1 MSNKKEIYYKFIF
14 PTYENLSGSDNDS
27 FPTIDGSASNPFPTC
42 DGKDQLGEVRAL
54 CRECPAR
61 VITYDQLA
69 ETNINNLEQIYKDSW
84 ETSRPSTQPYDR
96 VFIKTCVDE
105 YLKIPKY
112 FNLRN
117 YMDACPCQ
125 EGGMSLMVSH
135 TPEVDGDYGDW
146 TKFTVGTKTV
156 YCSLMIS
163 SGDFFYGFCLPDE
176 VIEKSG
182 LRDEVV
188 KPTQYT
194 YDNGKTLLI
203 RFHSNWC
210 FNIKERYGNNDD
222 GYNSVSRATQS
233 GQEKRVF
240 VQHYFSDG
248 FNYCAQNAENTLYY
262 VNFSIGSNFYKP
274 TSEEIHCIDKLGN
287 DKDEVGT
294 IYTGSFKN
302 LPHPD
307 WVDYYYLGNKLN
319 ILSRNEYTSTAYAG
333 LPSNPSNPDDNTRAT
348 KENTLAWKYVE
359 KASDYA
365 EDLKRDFIDLE
376 ATRRI
381 LYYHDGTKLKY
392 GDGDDAIRNIHP
404 TSDIPRIIGDNKGTA
419 TVLSYEPPD
428 EYLDKVYDYTYI
440 YGFDGDGKALTNTV
454 KENGTPPLQ
463 IPYNLLR
470 YCLNDRPPFS
480 DCETV
485 LVMWVADKDPM
496 SLDITSVK
504 DLHDKCNFQQYAI
517 PISVRCCFKDN
528 NACNTDRFLVL
539 YPHGETTQAKDEYAF
554 HFRRTAKYGK
564 YGGTFKEA
572 LYLQDLIRYSNDY
585 IISLRYKSIEAN
597 FIQRYLFENASSS
610 FEELYVRKGYKNTNR
625 EKQFYYVKVDKS
637 LYDIDT
643 NIETCFVKSGTTTQF
658 VPSTALAD
666 KYQDWDLDKE
676 DWVIRNDWLI
686 ALFDKS
692 GFVEKSGTLTLVN
705 SVNSEDLREK
715 LNKIAPPPKDA
726 KWSWDDIYLSSLG
739 ISPYSQINHD
749 FMKLSGSISG
759 DTIMLPLDVLDGHI
773 KIGSSITYG
782 SKLTNTSTS
791 EKAIVLGFK
800 DVFDYTNEDYH
811 HFKYDSQ
818 TKSYILTKNQN
829 STYTAYVRYL

>member
-14 PTYENLSGSDNDS
+14 PNYDSLSVSDDDS
-27 FPTIDGSASNPFPTC
+27 NFVLNS
-42 DGKDQLGEVRAL
+42 DGKDQKGEVRAL

-210 FNIKERYGNNDD
+210 FNIKERYGNNND

-517 PISVRCCFKDN
+517 PISCRCCFKDN

-554 HFRRTAKYGK
+554 HFRRVDKYD
-564 YGGTFKEA
+564 GTFKDA

-585 IISLRYKSIEAN
+585 IISFRHKEYKTSVDT
-597 FIQRYLFENASSS
+597 QRMLFKNADSA
-610 FEELYVRKGYKNTNR
+610 FTELYVRKGYENTNR
-625 EKQFYYVKVDKS
+625 EKQFYYVKVDNS
-637 LYDIDT
+637 NNVYAINADT
-643 NIETCFVKSGTTTQF
+643 SINTCFVNPGTTNIQF
-658 VPSTALAD
+658 EPRAALKD
-666 KYQDWDLDKE
+666 KYQDWDLDEE
-676 DWVIRNDWLI
+676 DWYISNNWFI
-686 ALFDKS
+686 ALFDVSMLDRKKFSTSS
-692 GFVEKSGTLTLVN
+692 GQLTLTDAP
-705 SVNSEDLREK
+705 DLRGK
-715 LNKIAPPPKDA
+715 LNKLVKPGPEDN
-726 KWSWDDIYLSSLG
+726 WSWDDIYISSLG

-749 FMKLSGSISG
+749 FMKLSGSKSG
-759 DTIMLPLDVLDGHI
+759 ETIMLPLDVLDGHI
-773 KIGSSITYG
+773 KIGNTTYG
-782 SKLTNTSTS
+782 STVNNKVV
-791 EKAIVLGFK
+791 IGFK
-800 DVFDYTNEDYH
+800 DVFDYTNDDYH
-811 HFKYDSQ
+811 HLMYDSINDM
-818 TKSYILTKNQN
+818 YVLTKDK
-829 STYTAYVRYL
+829 TYTAYVEDL